1 MVTWNLLELRS
12 PGRKAYEL
20 LVCTVVIAFAFIESC
35 DLIHF
40 LTGEFEVKYVQIV
53 FDVIHSHIYLIC
65 RRDDALAAKNLVTES
80 DLYGRTLMIGG
91 GSPAALRTVQQR
103 IISSGKVKYFNSAD
117 HDTTYVNIAAKRGVC
132 LAPGFLNDH
141 SGQLAW
147 IPFECKETF
156 SCQLVTHKTD
166 KRESLSHF
174 ISIMK
179 KLYSEAVA
187 VPL

>member
-1 MVTWNLLELRS
+1 MEAFLRNEADVLFALEEQTRQL
-12 PGRKAYEL
+12 AEAE
-20 LVCTVVIAFAFIESC
+20 VH
-35 DLIHF
+35 DLF
-40 LTGEFEVKYVQIV
+40 K
-53 FDVIHSHIYLIC
+53 SHIYLVC

-117 HDTTYVNIAAKRGVC
+117 HDTTHINIAARRGIC

-141 SGQLAW
+141 SGQLMW
-147 IPFECKETF
+147 IPFDCKETF

-179 KLYSEAVA
+179 KLYREAVA